1 MHFSIRLTRESYF
14 DDGITRSEEKP
25 FSSADFST
33 EFIKTKTETRNSNK

>member
-14 DDGITRSEEKP
+14 DDGRTRSEEKP

-33 EFIKTKTETRNSNK
+33 EFYQNQNWNT